1 MLSKNRPSKATK
13 TREKLLKEVTDM
25 SEKKRRLNTDI
36 EDSLY
41 KKIKIQAIE
50 EGRSVSEITRQLWVE
65 YLSNRSK

>member
-13 TREKLLKEVTDM
+13 TREKLLKEVTDT

-50 EGRSVSEITRQLWVE
+50 EGRSISEITRQLWVE
-65 YLSNRSK
+65 YLSK

>member
-13 TREKLLKEVTDM
+13 TREKLLKEVTDT

-41 KKIKIQAIE
+41 KRIKIQAIE
-50 EGRSVSEITRQLWVE
+50 EGRSISEITRQLWFE
-65 YLSNRSK
+65 YLSK

>member
-13 TREKLLKEVTDM
+13 TREKILKEVTNT

-50 EGRSVSEITRQLWVE
+50 EGRSISEITRQLWVE
-65 YLSNRSK
+65 YLSK

>member
-13 TREKLLKEVTDM
+13 TREKLLKEVTDT

-50 EGRSVSEITRQLWVE
+50 EGRSISEITRQLWLE
-65 YLSNRSK
+65 YLSR